1 MSWARKTRI
10 GGGGNFLSDWGQ
22 NRLLT
27 RAQAGTVS
35 MANGELTQTATIT
48 AVDPARAL
56 LIWNSAGHDNPVLAS
71 AQTYVLLT
79 NATTVTATREDS
91 TGAITVGFTV
101 LTANPSWFR
110 SVQRGT
116 VTIAAAGTS
125 GTATVSAV
133 SPTRS
138 AVTILGSSNDSA
150 ANAQARIVL
159 TNATTVTLSIDGG
172 ALGSDTTTAFQL
184 VEYW

>member
-27 RAQAGTVS
+27 RVQAGTIA
-35 MANGELTQTATIT
+35 MAGGELTKTATIT
-48 AVDPARAL
+48 AVDPLRSL
-56 LIWNSAGHDNPVLAS
+56 LIWNSGGQDVVVLAS
-71 AQTYVLLT
+71 AQTRILLT
-79 NATTVTATREDS
+79 NATTVTATRGDS

-110 SVQRGT
+110 SVQQGT
-116 VTIAAAGTS
+116 VTITAAATS
-125 GTATVSAV
+125 GTATVSSV

-138 AVTILGSSNDSA
+138 ALTILGASNTSA

-159 TNATTVTLSIDGG
+159 TNATTVTLSIDGA